1 MKTRR
6 IVLHP
11 RTREKL
17 RRVARRC
24 RDADTRVRYLI
35 VLRAADG
42 WSGKRVARALGCR
55 ASTVSRTLDRWEAY
69 GEAGLLDRRE
79 DNGQVKADEL
89 YVATVRWILAG
100 TPRDFL
106 HRRPTW
112 TRALL
117 VETARLYTGV
127 TVSRTTMGRVLAGL
141 KARRGRAKPL
151 GPCPWSKARKERRM
165 ALIRALVGSL
175 PPDQAC
181 VWEDEAADIDLNPR
195 IGADWTLPGGQRTVP
210 GGQRTVPGG
219 QRTVPTPGKNVK
231 RYFAAAMDAMT
242 GRLVWVKGHKKN
254 SRLFIE
260 LLKKLLKE
268 YPDRKVVHVILDN
281 YCVHSSRQTRAWLGE
296 HGEKL
301 RLHFLPPYSPDDNR
315 IERKLWREVHANVTT
330 NHRCTTIE
338 WLCDEVVWYLM
349 SHNRRAREL
358 CVRQSRPAI

>member
-17 RRVARRC
+17 RRVAKRC
-24 RDADTRVRYLI
+24 RDADTRTRYLI

-42 WSGKRVARALGCR
+42 WSGRKVAKALGCC
-55 ASTVSRTLDRWEAY
+55 ASTVTHTLDRWEAY

-79 DNGQVKADEL
+79 DNGTTKADES

-100 TPRDFL
+100 TPQDFL

-127 TVSRTTMGRVLAGL
+127 TASKTTMGRVLAAL

-151 GPCPWSKARKERRM
+151 GPCPWSKARKSRRM
-165 ALIRALVGSL
+165 ALIRALVDTL
-175 PPDQAC
+175 PPDEAC
-181 VWEDEAADIDLNPR
+181 VWEDEADIDLNPR
-195 IGADWTLPGGQRTVP
+195 VGADWTLPGEQRTVM
-210 GGQRTVPGG
+210 
-219 QRTVPTPGKNVK
+219 TPGKNVK
-231 RYFAAAMDAMT
+231 RYFAAAMDAGT
-242 GRLVWVKGHKKN
+242 ERLVWVRGEKKN
-254 SRLFIE
+254 SRLFID
-260 LLKKLLKE
+260 LLKRLSKE
-268 YPDRKVVHVILDN
+268 YADRKVIHVILDN
-281 YCVHSSRQTRAWLGE
+281 YCVHSSRQTRAWLAE
-296 HGEKL
+296 HGQKL

-315 IERKLWREVHANVTT
+315 IERKVWREVHANVTT

-338 WLCDEVVWYLM
+338 WLCEEVVWYLM
-349 SHNRRAREL
+349 KHNRTAREL

>member
-1 MKTRR
+1 MKTRT

-17 RRVARRC
+17 QRVARRC
-24 RDADTRVRYLI
+24 KDADTRVRYLV
-35 VLRAADG
+35 VLRSADG
-42 WSGKRVARALGCR
+42 WSGKRISKALGCSS
-55 ASTVSRTLDRWEAY
+55 STVSGTLDRWEAY
-69 GEAGLLDRRE
+69 GEAGLVDRRE
-79 DNGQVKADEL
+79 DNGATKADES

-100 TPRDFL
+100 TPQEFF

-117 VETARLYTGV
+117 IETARLYTGV
-127 TVSRTTMGRVLAGL
+127 TVSKTTMGRVLAAL

-151 GPCPWSKARKERRM
+151 GPCPWGKARKNKRM
-165 ALIRALVGSL
+165 ALIHALIDSL

-181 VWEDEAADIDLNPR
+181 VWEDEADIDLNPR
-195 IGADWTLPGGQRTVP
+195 IGADWTLPGEQRTVM
-210 GGQRTVPGG
+210 
-219 QRTVPTPGKNVK
+219 TPGKNVK
-231 RYFAAAMDAMT
+231 RYFAAAMDVQT
-242 GRLVWVKGHKKN
+242 ERLVWVKGAKKN

-260 LLKKLLKE
+260 LLKKLLKA

-281 YCVHSSRQTRAWLGE
+281 YSVHSSQQTRAWLA
-296 HGEKL
+296 EKGQRL

-315 IERKLWREVHANVTT
+315 IERKVWREVHANVTT

-349 SHNRRAREL
+349 KHNRTAREL

>member
-1 MKTRR
+1 METRR

-24 RDADTRVRYLI
+24 KDADTRVRYLI

-42 WSGKRVARALGCR
+42 YSGKRITEALSCS
-55 ASTVSRTLDRWEAY
+55 ASTVSRTLDRWESY
-69 GEAGLLDRRE
+69 GEAGLVDRRE
-79 DNGQVKADEL
+79 DNGAVKADER
-89 YVATVRWILAG
+89 YVATVGWILAG
-100 TPRDFL
+100 TPQDFL

-117 VETARLYTGV
+117 VETARRYTGV
-127 TVSRTTMGRVLAGL
+127 AVSKTTMGRVLAAL

-151 GPCPWSKARKERRM
+151 APCPWSDARKNRRM
-165 ALIRALVGSL
+165 ASIRALVESL
-175 PPDQAC
+175 PAEAAC
-181 VWEDEAADIDLNPR
+181 VWEDEADIDLNPR
-195 IGADWTLPGGQRTVP
+195 IGADWTLPGTQRTVL
-210 GGQRTVPGG
+210 
-219 QRTVPTPGKNVK
+219 TPGKNVK
-231 RYFAAAMDAMT
+231 RYFAAAMDAHT
-242 GRLVWVKGHKKN
+242 DRLVWVKGQKKN

-260 LLKKLLKE
+260 LLKRLSKQ
-268 YPDRKVVHVILDN
+268 YADRKVIHVILDN
-281 YCVHSSRQTRAWLGE
+281 YCVHSSGQTRAWLAE
-296 HGEKL
+296 HGQTF

-349 SHNRRAREL
+349 KHNRTAHELCIREL
-358 CVRQSRPAI
+358 RPAI